1 MTEPHRPHKLPPAPY
16 LMQRQFAHHDLTWL
30 DLLHPREEQI
40 GYLRQRYAFHELHLA
55 DVISAQQRPKIDDSP
70 ALDYIFLVLH
80 IPAYNELNRLPTAS
94 EVDCFVGNDYLITA
108 HDGRLRP
115 LVRLLQTAEG
125 ERGRA
130 ELMGRGPGYL
140 LYRLMDALIA
150 NLYPLVYGIYERLD
164 RIDFEMF
171 KEPAPSIV
179 QEISLVR
186 RDVISLRR
194 ILRPNIGV
202 VQELARCRRPFL
214 HLDEGEYFGDLAD
227 AVAKLWDML
236 EEQKEIVEG
245 LDATFSSLASH
256 RINQEMRTFT
266 LITVIF
272 LPMTLFASVLGMNVI
287 IPFGDHP
294 LSLLFALLLMLS
306 FSGAMIAL
314 FRRRGWL

>member
-1 MTEPHRPHKLPPAPY
+1 MPKLPRPHKLPPAPL
-16 LMQRQFAHHDLTWL
+16 LMQRQFEHNGLTWL
-30 DLLHPREEQI
+30 DLLHPGAEQI
-40 GYLRQRYAFHELHLA
+40 DYLRERYTFHELHLA
-55 DVISAQQRPKIDDSP
+55 DVTSAIQRPKLDDSP

-94 EVDCFVGNDYLITA
+94 EVDFFVGGDYLISA
-108 HDGRLRP
+108 HDGRLRS
-115 LVRLLQTAEG
+115 LVRLLQTADA
-125 ERGRA
+125 ERGRG
-130 ELMGRGPGYL
+130 ELMERGTGYL
-140 LYRLMDALIA
+140 LYRLMEALIA
-150 NLYPLVYGIYERLD
+150 NVYPLVYGIYDRLD
-164 RIDFEMF
+164 RIDIEMF
-171 KEPAPSIV
+171 KEPAQAIV

-202 VQELARCRRPFL
+202 VQALARCRRPFL
-214 HLDEGEYFGDLAD
+214 HLDDGEYFGDLAD
-227 AVAKLWDML
+227 AVGKLWDML

-272 LPMTLFASVLGMNVI
+272 LPMTLFASVLGMNVV
-287 IPFGDHP
+287 IPLADHP
-294 LSLLFALLLMLS
+294 LSLLFALLLMLA
-306 FSGAMIAL
+306 FAGAMLLL